1 MARLG
6 GRWWVWA
13 EKCRI
18 IQGGENL
25 RAHLPAQGMV
35 TLNSDAFSQGVLKTE
50 DGNSTASMGNPFQ
63 CLIIRIV

>member
-35 TLNSDAFSQGVLKTE
+35 TLNSDAFSQGVLKTLR
-50 DGNSTASMGNPFQ
+50 MGIPQ
-63 CLIIRIV
+63 PLWATRSSA